1 MNQKDIEEKRAKFER
16 QKRFWYNFYLFVG
29 VGICFIIHF
38 TKPFGIDPGQS
49 IPVGATVGLL
59 IPLAT
64 MFLGSFIHQKVLGI

>member
-1 MNQKDIEEKRAKFER
+1 MKKQDVEKKLANFEQK
-16 QKRFWYNFYLFVG
+16 KRFWYNFYLFVG

-64 MFLGSFIHQKVLGI
+64 MFIGSYLHQKVLTI